1 MLFECLDEITL
12 RVSKDKKR
20 PVRLDAE
27 SMGSYH
33 KD

>member
-1 MLFECLDEITL
+1 MLFECLDDLIL
-12 RVSKDKKR
+12 RVSKNKKR
-20 PVRLDAE
+20 PARLDTE